1 MTNKSTHESILTTK
15 DGMAT
20 PRQVN
25 YLVAL
30 YKGTIQSSILKSHK
44 KIDKT
49 NDWLNFGGRGE
60 LKGKFA
66 IHMYN
71 SFIPANKEFTKN
83 KVSGLIHN
91 AKTLGKFDK
100 TFAKS
105 LVKSVNSYVK

>member
-1 MTNKSTHESILTTK
+1 MTKQSTHESILTNK
-15 DGMAT
+15 DGVAT

-30 YKGTIQSSILKSHK
+30 YKETLKSSVLKSHK
-44 KIDKT
+44 KIDKN
-49 NDWLNFGGRGE
+49 NDWINFGGRGE

-71 SFIPANKEFTKN
+71 SFIPSNKEFTKN

-91 AKTLGKFDK
+91 AKELKKFDK
-100 TFAKS
+100 AFAKS
-105 LVKSVNSYVK
+105 LVKSVNAYVK

>member
-15 DGMAT
+15 DGVAT

-30 YKGTIQSSILKSHK
+30 YKETIKSSILKSHK
-44 KIDKT
+44 KIDST
-49 NDWLNFGGRGE
+49 NDWINFGGRGE

-71 SFIPANKEFTKN
+71 SFIPNNKEFTKN
-83 KVSGLIHN
+83 KVSGLINN
-91 AKTLGKFDK
+91 AKMSNKFDK
-100 TFAKS
+100 AFAKS
-105 LVKSVNSYVK
+105 LVKSVNAYVK

>member
-1 MTNKSTHESILTTK
+1 MENKSTHESILTTK
-15 DGMAT
+15 DGVAT

-25 YLVAL
+25 YLIAL
-30 YKGTIQSSILKSHK
+30 YKDTLKSSILKSHK

-49 NDWLNFGGRGE
+49 NDYINFAGRGE

-71 SFIPANKEFTKN
+71 SFIPNNKEFTKN
-83 KVSGLIHN
+83 KVSGLIDN
-91 AKTLGKFDK
+91 AIALKKFDK

-105 LVKSVNSYVK
+105 LVKSVNAYKK

>member
-15 DGMAT
+15 DGVAT

-30 YKGTIQSSILKSHK
+30 YKETIQSSILKSHK
-44 KIDKT
+44 KIDKS
-49 NDWLNFGGRGE
+49 NDWINFGGRGE

-71 SFIPANKEFTKN
+71 SFIPSNKAYTKN

-91 AKTLGKFDK
+91 AKLNKFDK
-100 TFAKS
+100 AFAKS

>member
-1 MTNKSTHESILTTK
+1 MENKSTHESILTTK
-15 DGMAT
+15 DGVAT

-25 YLVAL
+25 YLIAL
-30 YKGTIQSSILKSHK
+30 YKETLKSSILKSHK
-44 KIDKT
+44 KIDIK
-49 NDWLNFGGRGE
+49 NDWVNFGGRGE

-105 LVKSVNSYVK
+105 LVKSVNAYVK